1 MKKYFLTL
9 ILFFPLIL
17 SGSPAQFNS
26 YFINA
31 SRMSRVSAVN
41 VLVYKSSFKEGE
53 RVLVKTSYGTGTVIS
68 DEGHIVTNY
77 HVVKKGDYFRIVS
90 SSGKVY
96 ETGRLS
102 DDSYY
107 LCDLKT
113 DLAVLKVDN
122 TSPDEHLVPV
132 KFGDSNTLAEGE
144 WVIAVGNPYGL
155 KQSITAGIVSS
166 KGRDNIG
173 FTDIEDFIQTDAS
186 INPGNSGGPLVNL
199 YGDLVGINTAIRTD
213 SGGFQGI
220 SFAIPSNIVKQVCFD
235 LITVGR
241 VRRGW
246 IGFIAREKSSSG
258 REGSVV
264 EIISVIKNS
273 PADLAGLKQGDVI
286 YEIDGSKVD
295 TIGSLVKIVGNKP
308 VGSRVRIVAAG
319 NGKLRDVNIILREK
333 EVHARIQN
341 ELALFFRMYG
351 IELDEDALSGAIVVS
366 YISPNIQP
374 DNDLARGD
382 NVISID
388 GRRIKS
394 LEDFIDRFRK
404 SGRRMNFLEVSR
416 NSRIH
421 RINFGNHRD
430 RYE

>member
-1 MKKYFLTL
+1 M
-9 ILFFPLIL
+9 
-17 SGSPAQFNS
+17 
-26 YFINA
+26 
-31 SRMSRVSAVN
+31 
-41 VLVYKSSFKEGE
+41 
-53 RVLVKTSYGTGTVIS
+53 
-68 DEGHIVTNY
+68 
-77 HVVKKGDYFRIVS
+77 
-90 SSGKVY
+90 
-96 ETGRLS
+96 GR
-102 DDSYY
+102 
-107 LCDLKT
+107 
-113 DLAVLKVDN
+113 
-122 TSPDEHLVPV
+122 
-132 KFGDSNTLAEGE
+132 
-144 WVIAVGNPYGL
+144 
-155 KQSITAGIVSS
+155 
-166 KGRDNIG
+166 
-173 FTDIEDFIQTDAS
+173 
-186 INPGNSGGPLVNL
+186 
-199 YGDLVGINTAIRTD
+199 NTAIRTD